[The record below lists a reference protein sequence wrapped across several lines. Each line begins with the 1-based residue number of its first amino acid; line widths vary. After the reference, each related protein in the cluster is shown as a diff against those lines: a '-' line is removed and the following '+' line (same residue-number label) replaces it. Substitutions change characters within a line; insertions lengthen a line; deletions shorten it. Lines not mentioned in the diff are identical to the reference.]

1 MMDIKPENRRWNFF
15 DEAIFGVAGGCRG
28 DELYNLK
35 IQDVNHKNNIIV
47 VQIISTKNN
56 VPRRFVITNGEDQ
69 KDWTTL
75 VNRYMQLRPKNA
87 QDPRFFYRYERG
99 RCVNQVVGKHTISK
113 IPYEMAKFLQLTNPI
128 QYTGHSFRRTS
139 ILLS

>member
-1 MMDIKPENRRWNFF
+1 
-15 DEAIFGVAGGCRG
+15 
-28 DELYNLK
+28 
-35 IQDVNHKNNIIV
+35 V

>member
-1 MMDIKPENRRWNFF
+1 
-15 DEAIFGVAGGCRG
+15 
-28 DELYNLK
+28 
-35 IQDVNHKNNIIV
+35 V
-47 VQIISTKNN
+47 VQIISTKSN
-56 VPRRFVITNGEDQ
+56 VPRRFVITNGDQ

-113 IPYEMAKFLQLTNPI
+113 IPYEMAKFLQLPNPI

-139 ILLS
+139 STLLANAPGVDILDLKRHGGWISSTVAEGYQTESPTNKIEVAD